1 MTSFVEVDGA
11 RLAYDVSGGVVGRGS
26 AVLLLHAGIADRRMW
41 DGQVA
46 AWSAQRQVVRL
57 DFRGFG
63 ETRSGP
69 GRVAHHADAVAVLD
83 AAGMSE
89 AVVIGASMGGAVA
102 ADLVLTYPE
111 RVSGLVLSGSALN
124 GAEFTDAAT
133 FDGWRDAGAAAE
145 GGEFG
150 RAAELEAAMWVPD
163 ATADV
168 RRLVVE
174 MLLPTYQREEP
185 DEEPVP
191 DAAERLA
198 EIGVPTL
205 VIVGE
210 RDRPDILRFA
220 DRLAAEIASARLLRL
235 PGVGHLTNL
244 EAPEPFNAAVAE
256 FFAEVDER

>member
-1 MTSFVEVDGA
+1 MTSFMEVDGA
-11 RLAYDVSGGVVGRGS
+11 RLAYEVSGGGQGQP
-26 AVLLLHAGIADRRMW
+26 VLLLHAGIADRRMW

-46 AWSAQRQVVRL
+46 AWSAQCQVVRL

-63 ETRSGP
+63 ETQSGP
-69 GRVAHHADAVAVLD
+69 GRAAHHADAVAVLD
-83 AAGMSE
+83 AAGVSE
-89 AVVIGASMGGAVA
+89 AVVVGASMGGAVA
-102 ADLVLTYPE
+102 VDLVLTYPD
-111 RVSGLVLSGSALN
+111 RASGLVLSGSALN

-145 GGEFG
+145 AGEFR
-150 RAAELEAAMWVPD
+150 RAAEIEAAMWVPNAGD
-163 ATADV
+163 DV
-168 RRLVVE
+168 QRLVVE
-174 MLLPTYQREEP
+174 MLLPTYQRDEP

-198 EIGVPTL
+198 EIGAPTL

-220 DRLAAEIASARLLRL
+220 DRLAAEIPSALLTL
-235 PGVGHLTNL
+235 PGVGHLPNL
-244 EAPEPFNAAVAE
+244 EAPEAFNAAVAE

>member
-11 RLAYDVSGGVVGRGS
+11 RLAHDVSGGGRGRP
-26 AVLLLHAGIADRRMW
+26 VLLLHAGIADRRMW

-63 ETRSGP
+63 ETRSRP
-69 GRVAHHADAVAVLD
+69 GRAAHHADAVAVLD
-83 AAGMSE
+83 AVGVSE
-89 AVVIGASMGGAVA
+89 AVVVGASMGGAVA
-102 ADLVLTYPE
+102 VDLVLTYPD
-111 RVSGLVLSGSALN
+111 RTRGLVLSGSALN

-133 FDGWRDAGAAAE
+133 FDGWREAGAAAE
-145 GGEFG
+145 GREFG
-150 RAAELEAAMWVPD
+150 RAAQLEAAMWVPD

-168 RRLVVE
+168 QRQVVE
-174 MLLPTYQREEP
+174 MLLPTYERDEP
-185 DEEPVP
+185 DEEPVA
-191 DAAERLA
+191 DAAVRLA
-198 EIGVPTL
+198 EIGVPAL

-235 PGVGHLTNL
+235 PGVGHLPNL
-244 EAPEPFNAAVAE
+244 EAPEQFNAVVAE
-256 FFAEVDER
+256 FFAEVDDG

>member
-11 RLAYDVSGGVVGRGS
+11 RLAYDVSGRGARGK
-26 AVLLLHAGIADRRMW
+26 AVLLLYAGIADRRMW
-41 DGQVA
+41 DGQAA
-46 AWSAQRQVVRL
+46 AWAAQRRVVRM

-63 ETRSGP
+63 ETVSGP
-69 GRVAHHADAVAVLD
+69 GPVAHHADAVGVLD
-83 AAGMSE
+83 AAGVSE
-89 AVVIGASMGGAVA
+89 AVVVGASMGGAVA
-102 ADLVLTYPE
+102 VDLVLTYPD
-111 RVSGLVLSGSALN
+111 RVRGLVLSASALN

-145 GGEFG
+145 AGDFS

-163 ATADV
+163 ATTDV
-168 RRLVVE
+168 QRLVVE
-174 MLLPTYQREEP
+174 MLLPTYQRDEP

-198 EIGVPTL
+198 GIDVPTL

-220 DRLAAEIASARLLRL
+220 DSLAAEIPAARLLTL
-235 PGVGHLTNL
+235 PGVGHLPNL
-244 EAPEPFNAAVAE
+244 EAPEAFNAAMAE
-256 FFAEVDER
+256 FFAEVDDR